1 MAQIEKFY
9 RDVQVKRRET
19 SGSHG
24 VTLDVDTIPDLT
36 AKLRGYQ
43 HRGVEW
49 MLAKEQR
56 NAEAEKEEVNGPHPL
71 HLLWKELP
79 TVEHGLPCAVYF
91 NVHSGK

>member
-1 MAQIEKFY
+1 M
-9 RDVQVKRRET
+9 KRRET
-19 SGSHG
+19 AGRG
-24 VTLDVDTIPDLT
+24 VTLDVDMIPDLT

-49 MLAKEQR
+49 MLEKEQK
-56 NAEAEKEEVNGPHPL
+56 NAEAEKEEASGPRPL

-79 TVEHGLPCAVYF
+79 TLEHGLPYAVYF